1 MCIRGRSEKEEPG
14 NQTMTN
20 FYVTYVLPDQAARDG
35 YIKEVIEQGVISKSR
50 AEDGCIRYEYFYPME
65 SDTNLFLWEQ
75 WESRE
80 HQKAHCQT
88 EHFAALGKIKEK
100 YGAETK
106 ILIEDQHVSE

>member
-1 MCIRGRSEKEEPG
+1 
-14 NQTMTN
+14 MTN
-20 FYVTYVLPDQAARDG
+20 FYVTYTLADPETREA
-35 YIKEVIEQGVISKSR
+35 YIKEVLASGVIEKSR
-50 AEDGCIRYEYFYPME
+50 AEDGCIRYEYFYPVG
-65 SDTNLFLWEQ
+65 SDTTLFLWEQ